1 LVLFKIKTC
10 YNTPSAVM
18 RGFGGFV
25 TFIYLSVI
33 FNGGLESKAGE
44 TRTTAMAGPL
54 QIRRFFRKGKLL
66 LFF

>member
-1 LVLFKIKTC
+1 M
-10 YNTPSAVM
+10 PSQAI

-54 QIRRFFRKGKLL
+54 ARIFIFGVDA
-66 LFF
+66 